1 MARQVYAVIGDTNQ
15 RKILVFRK
23 KEYAYFFGNKRSCS
37 DSLSK
42 FRYYPQGKYMIH
54 GGGQYCFPGG
64 GMTNFESELHAAY
77 RELREETGLAL
88 FDGQYPQFEISFTK
102 FYALYINV
110 GGDFNNI
117 FARIACAFQS
127 REHALREIQAEI
139 GHLREA
145 DYKDP
150 GTFDRAVRDAAFG
163 KLKNISIMD
172 DELQNMRVER
182 LDNMFGR
189 IFDPTSPTTGWFY
202 QIQNKLKDVL

>member
-1 MARQVYAVIGDTNQ
+1 
-15 RKILVFRK
+15 
-23 KEYAYFFGNKRSCS
+23 
-37 DSLSK
+37 
-42 FRYYPQGKYMIH
+42 
-54 GGGQYCFPGG
+54 
-64 GMTNFESELHAAY
+64 MTNFESELHAAY

-88 FDGQYPQFEISFTK
+88 FDGQYPQFEFSFTK

-163 KLKNISIMD
+163 KLKNISIVD

>member
-1 MARQVYAVIGDTNQ
+1 M
-15 RKILVFRK
+15 
-23 KEYAYFFGNKRSCS
+23 
-37 DSLSK
+37 
-42 FRYYPQGKYMIH
+42 
-54 GGGQYCFPGG
+54 
-64 GMTNFESELHAAY
+64 
-77 RELREETGLAL
+77 AL
-88 FDGQYPQFEISFTK
+88 FDGQYPQFEFSFTK

-163 KLKNISIMD
+163 KLKNISIVD